1 MIGVDFVFIIKVI
14 LQLLLVAAFA
24 YFGVLKIT
32 GADQMKQSFKKFGYS
47 DRFMKITGILEVS
60 AAVCLL
66 LGLLLP
72 WFTNLGG
79 LMIIGITFG
88 AIYTHIVK
96 ENSLKEALP
105 AFVMAIVTNV
115 VMLIHVFR

>member
-1 MIGVDFVFIIKVI
+1 MFIIKII
-14 LQLLLVAAFA
+14 LQLLLIAAFA

-47 DRFMKITGILEVS
+47 ERFMQITGILEIV

-66 LGLLLP
+66 LGLFLG

-79 LMIIGITFG
+79 LLIIGLTLG

-96 ENSLKEALP
+96 ENSIKEAIP
-105 AFVMAIVTNV
+105 AFVMALVTNL
-115 VMLIHVFR
+115 VMLMHVFR